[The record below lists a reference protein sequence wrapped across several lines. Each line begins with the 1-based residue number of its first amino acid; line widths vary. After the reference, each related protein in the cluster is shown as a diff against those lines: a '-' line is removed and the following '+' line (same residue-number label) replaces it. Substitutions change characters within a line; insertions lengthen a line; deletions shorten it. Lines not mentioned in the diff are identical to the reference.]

1 MKHVE
6 KAGNG
11 KIEKGLI
18 GPERSVGE
26 RSEPERSAGPM
37 SGAAPLE
44 VPRVEKTE
52 VTEKAKRRLFTAEY
66 KKRILEQADRALA
79 SGERG
84 AVGALLRREGLY
96 SSHVSEWREARARGE
111 LAGLTPKKRGP
122 AKREIDERDRRI
134 AELQRELA
142 KDRIRLQ
149 QAELIIEV
157 QKKVSLILGIK
168 LPETEKV
175 S

>member
-11 KIEKGLI
+11 KIVEAFI
-18 GPERSVGE
+18 GPEQSGGTMNVE
-26 RSEPERSAGPM
+26 APPEVS
-37 SGAAPLE
+37 
-44 VPRVEKTE
+44 RVEKTE

-66 KKRILEQADRALA
+66 KKRIIEQADRALA

-96 SSHVSEWREARARGE
+96 SSHVSEWREARGRGE
-111 LAGLTPKKRGP
+111 IAGLTPKKRGP
-122 AKREIDERDRRI
+122 AKREIDERDHRI
-134 AELQRELA
+134 AALERELA
-142 KDRIRLQ
+142 KDRVRLQ

-168 LPETEKV
+168 LPETEKI